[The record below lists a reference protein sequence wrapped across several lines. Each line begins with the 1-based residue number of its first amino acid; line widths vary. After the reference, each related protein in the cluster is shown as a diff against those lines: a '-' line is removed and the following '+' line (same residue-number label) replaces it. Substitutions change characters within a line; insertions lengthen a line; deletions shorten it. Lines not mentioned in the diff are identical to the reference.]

1 MHEYTAQLYSLG
13 IHLLLALA
21 VWWHYRRSSYPLTR
35 KYDTFGPR
43 FCTGFVDTV
52 VLAPIGFGA
61 SWLLFLEPPTA
72 IAAVVIVGRDL
83 LWLAYTVLL
92 HAKYGQTVG
101 KRVCYV
107 KVVDFRT
114 EGPVTFRQAALRE
127 SIPLV
132 LSLGLVVY
140 QIYALSRGLLSPAA
154 IGQGKIAES
163 PAFWLLTALPLLW
176 FLAEVITMLTNEKRR
191 ALHDYLAGTVVLRT
205 NLQQQ
210 AGPVGTFAVT

>member
-1 MHEYTAQLYSLG
+1 MEQAAAFAVGSGRSRSL
-13 IHLLLALA
+13 
-21 VWWHYRRSSYPLTR
+21 SS
-35 KYDTFGPR
+35 FS
-43 FCTGFVDTV
+43 FSF
-52 VLAPIGFGA
+52 
-61 SWLLFLEPPTA
+61 S
-72 IAAVVIVGRDL
+72 
-83 LWLAYTVLL
+83 L

-114 EGPVTFRQAALRE
+114 EGPLTFRQAALRE

-132 LSLGLVVY
+132 LGLGLVVY

-154 IGQGKIAES
+154 IGQGKMAES
-163 PAFWLLTALPLLW
+163 PAFWLLTVLPLLW